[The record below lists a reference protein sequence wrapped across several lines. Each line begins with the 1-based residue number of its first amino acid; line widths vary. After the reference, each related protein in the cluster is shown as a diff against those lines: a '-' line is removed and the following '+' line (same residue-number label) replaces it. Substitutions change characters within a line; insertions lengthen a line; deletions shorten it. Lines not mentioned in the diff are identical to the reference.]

1 MVFTLEEILMMKLII
16 AFLALIGGSAVA
28 IQSQINALFSKKV
41 GVLESATVS
50 FMVGALALFVLAFFF
65 GKGNFLNVFTVP
77 KWQLIGGLLG
87 AFFIVIN
94 IFSVN
99 LIGVAATF
107 MAVIIGQ
114 ILVGAIIDHFGLF
127 GGVVYP
133 INMTKLI
140 ALALMFVGIY
150 LFNKA

>member
-1 MVFTLEEILMMKLII
+1 MMKLII

-28 IQSQINALFSKKV
+28 VQSQINALFSKKV

-50 FMVGALALFVLAFFF
+50 FMVGALALFFIALFF
-65 GKGNFLNVFTVP
+65 GKGNFLNVFAVP

-114 ILVGAIIDHFGLF
+114 ILVGAVIDHFGLF
-127 GGVVYP
+127 GGIAYP
-133 INMTKLI
+133 MNLTKFI

>member
-1 MVFTLEEILMMKLII
+1 MKLII

-50 FMVGALALFVLAFFF
+50 FMVGALALFFLAFFF

-94 IFSVN
+94 IYSVN

-114 ILVGAIIDHFGLF
+114 IFDGAIIDHFGLF

-133 INMTKLI
+133 INLTKLI

>member
-1 MVFTLEEILMMKLII
+1 MMKLII

-50 FMVGALALFVLAFFF
+50 FVVGALALFFLAFFF

-87 AFFIVIN
+87 AFFIVVN

-114 ILVGAIIDHFGLF
+114 ILVGAIIDHFGLL
-127 GGVVYP
+127 GGVAYP

>member
-1 MVFTLEEILMMKLII
+1 MKLII

-28 IQSQINALFSKKV
+28 VQSQINALFSKKV

-50 FMVGALALFVLAFFF
+50 FMVGALALFFLAFFF

-94 IFSVN
+94 IYSVN

-114 ILVGAIIDHFGLF
+114 IFVGAVIDHFGLF
-127 GGVVYP
+127 GGVAYP
-133 INMTKLI
+133 MNMTKLI
-140 ALALMFVGIY
+140 ALTLMFVGIY

>member
-50 FMVGALALFVLAFFF
+50 FMVGALALFFLAFFF

>member
-1 MVFTLEEILMMKLII
+1 MLKLII
-16 AFLALIGGSAVA
+16 ALLALIGGSAVA

-50 FMVGALALFVLAFFF
+50 FMVGALALFFLAFFF

-94 IFSVN
+94 IYSVN

-114 ILVGAIIDHFGLF
+114 IFVGAIIDHFGLF
-127 GGVVYP
+127 GGVAYP
-133 INMTKLI
+133 MNMTKLI
-140 ALALMFVGIY
+140 ALALMFAGIY

>member
-1 MVFTLEEILMMKLII
+1 MIKLII

-28 IQSQINALFSKKV
+28 IQSQINALLSKKV

-50 FMVGALALFVLAFFF
+50 FMVGALALFFLAFFF
-65 GKGNFLNVFTVP
+65 GKGNLLTVFTVP

-107 MAVIIGQ
+107 MAVIVGQ
-114 ILVGAIIDHFGLF
+114 ILLGAIIDHFGLF
-127 GGVVYP
+127 GGVAYP
-133 INMTKLI
+133 MNMTKLI

>member
-1 MVFTLEEILMMKLII
+1 MSLIEI
-16 AFLALIGGSAVA
+16 
-28 IQSQINALFSKKV
+28 
-41 GVLESATVS
+41 
-50 FMVGALALFVLAFFF
+50 
-65 GKGNFLNVFTVP
+65 
-77 KWQLIGGLLG
+77 
-87 AFFIVIN
+87 
-94 IFSVN
+94 
-99 LIGVAATF
+99 
-107 MAVIIGQ
+107 IIGQ

>member
-1 MVFTLEEILMMKLII
+1 MMKLII

-28 IQSQINALFSKKV
+28 VQSQINALFSKKV

-50 FMVGALALFVLAFFF
+50 FMVGALALFFLAFFF

-94 IFSVN
+94 IYSVN

-114 ILVGAIIDHFGLF
+114 IFVGAVIDHFGLF
-127 GGVVYP
+127 GGVAYP
-133 INMTKLI
+133 MNMTKLI
-140 ALALMFVGIY
+140 ALTLMFVGIY